1 MSVTAIKQALELSL
15 PGSVVY
21 VFTDAEAKDHRMLP
35 DVIRLIRQKSIRVN
49 FILTGNCGLDKNSMG
64 KDTYEKISILS
75 SGQIV
80 NLNKSEVGTIWEFV
94 EKSVNP
100 KRKNIYSVDKF
111 TKGEKTYFIQIEKNI
126 NQALF
131 TVTGEDVE
139 VIIRDSWGALVS
151 LQDRNV
157 DALLNLNSVV
167 SVLVWN
173 PKPGNWSITVRSIGK
188 QTLRVEAISDRWE
201 EATSDHTVV
210 VIPGIR
216 PCWIME
222 LLGTCLCLLLFL
234 FIFRYFVLRPRSHDT
249 TAESENSTKLL
260 RYETLTTRVLSNSTV
275 WTVAN
280 RDNFLL
286 AEFRKEQLELPRTK
300 I

>member
-1 MSVTAIKQALELSL
+1 MGPSFETEDPVKFLKALNDIYVRGGKDCPEMSVTAIKQALELSL

-64 KDTYEKISILS
+64 KNTYEKISILS

-100 KRKNIYSVDKF
+100 NRKNIYSVDKF

-216 PCWIME
+216 PC
-222 LLGTCLCLLLFL
+222 
-234 FIFRYFVLRPRSHDT
+234 
-249 TAESENSTKLL
+249 
-260 RYETLTTRVLSNSTV
+260 
-275 WTVAN
+275 
-280 RDNFLL
+280 
-286 AEFRKEQLELPRTK
+286 
-300 I
+300 